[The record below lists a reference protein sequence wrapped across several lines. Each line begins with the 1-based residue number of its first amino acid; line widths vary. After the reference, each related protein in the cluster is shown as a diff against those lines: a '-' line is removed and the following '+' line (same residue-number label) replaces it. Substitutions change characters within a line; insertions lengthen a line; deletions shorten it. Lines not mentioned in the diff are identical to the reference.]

1 MKIFDEQKIVTMA
14 PNANAVSNGRK
25 ISASGGFVR
34 RIKSE
39 DDSFYAGECKG
50 SGKKNYIV
58 SVDLVDRNN
67 PVFRCSCPSRQFPCK
82 HSIALMF
89 EMVADKA
96 FDIEDIPQDI
106 LDKRSKKEAREQKKA
121 EKAEKPKKVT
131 AQSKAARTKKI
142 KKQLEGLDLLRDLM
156 ARITDVGIAAT
167 ASTPLKENQALA
179 KQLGDYYLPGVQV
192 IFNRFLYAMEK
203 VQREKETN
211 YSDAVDE
218 LVKLRYI
225 EKRARVYLE
234 KKLESDQPEADD
246 NLLYEALG
254 GVWKL
259 DELNALGLKKEKV
272 SLVQLSFSVE
282 NDPVKREFADIGYWI
297 DLEDGQIN
305 YTANYCPEKAKKY
318 IHREDSFFDVKEIET
333 LLFYPAMEGENKRIR
348 WDKDGERKISAED
361 IQKIRGFAAKGIS
374 DWIKPA
380 KNVLKAT
387 LSDNAYAVL
396 FHYSKIGLNT
406 EGEFVA
412 EDEDKKQIILKNK
425 QGKTDVFGFLP
436 VDDVEHNQVLFGIA
450 YYDQEN
456 RRICVEP
463 RSVITQDSVVR
474 LAY

>member
-1 MKIFDEQKIVTMA
+1 MKVFDEQKIVAMA

-58 SVDLVDRNN
+58 SVDLVDRDN

-82 HSIALMF
+82 HNIALMF

-218 LVKLRYI
+218 IVKLRYI

-272 SLVQLSFSVE
+272 R
-282 NDPVKREFADIGYWI
+282 D
-297 DLEDGQIN
+297 
-305 YTANYCPEKAKKY
+305 
-318 IHREDSFFDVKEIET
+318 
-333 LLFYPAMEGENKRIR
+333 
-348 WDKDGERKISAED
+348 RK
-361 IQKIRGFAAKGIS
+361 
-374 DWIKPA
+374 
-380 KNVLKAT
+380 
-387 LSDNAYAVL
+387 
-396 FHYSKIGLNT
+396 
-406 EGEFVA
+406 
-412 EDEDKKQIILKNK
+412 
-425 QGKTDVFGFLP
+425 
-436 VDDVEHNQVLFGIA
+436 
-450 YYDQEN
+450 
-456 RRICVEP
+456 
-463 RSVITQDSVVR
+463 SVV
-474 LAY
+474 